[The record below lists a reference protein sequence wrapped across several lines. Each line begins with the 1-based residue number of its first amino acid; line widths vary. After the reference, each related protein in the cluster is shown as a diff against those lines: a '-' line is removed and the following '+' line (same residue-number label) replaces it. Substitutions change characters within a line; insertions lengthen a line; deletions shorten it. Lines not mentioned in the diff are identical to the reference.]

1 MKKPESAPHSAATT
15 VAITT
20 AAQMF
25 IPASLQST
33 PMMML
38 VRPMIEGAW
47 MSMPPVIITSVT
59 KSEMMHT
66 LM

>member
-1 MKKPESAPHSAATT
+1 MKKPDSRPHSAATSDEMS
-15 VAITT
+15 T
-20 AAQMF
+20 ASQMF
-25 IPASLQST
+25 MPASLQST

-47 MSMPPVIITSVT
+47 ISMPPVIITSVT
-59 KSEMMHT
+59 NREMMQT